1 MIRAGVVGYGYWGP
15 NLVRNLAEAP
25 DCQVAAICDCN
36 QERLAVARRRVP
48 GAATTTRWEDLVQD
62 PRIDAVAVATPVST
76 HFEIA
81 MEALRAGKHVL
92 LEKPMAATADQAMRL
107 IDEAERRR
115 LTLMVDH
122 TFVFT
127 GAVRKI
133 RETIE
138 AGGLGEIYYYD
149 SVRVNLGLFRS
160 DVNVI
165 WDLAAHDFS
174 IVDYLL
180 AQRPC
185 AISATGMIHVSG
197 GVENIAWVTAFF
209 QSPLIVHLG
218 LNWLAPVKVRQ
229 TLIGGSEKMI
239 VYDDLE
245 PSEKVKIYHK
255 GITVDSGVSPE
266 SLYGLRIG
274 YRTGDMWAPKL
285 DTTEALRTA
294 TLHFLECIETG
305 RKPITGGC
313 AGLRVVRLLEAAT
326 HSLRHRGLLV
336 ELGGESLPA

>member
-1 MIRAGVVGYGYWGP
+1 MIRVGVVGYGYWGP

-25 DCQVAAICDCN
+25 DCQVAAISDCS
-36 QERLAVARRRVP
+36 QERLAVARHRVP
-48 GAATTTRWEDLVQD
+48 AAATTTRWRDLVQD
-62 PRIDAVAVATPVST
+62 PRVDAVAIATPVAT

-81 MEALRAGKHVL
+81 LEALRAGKHVL
-92 LEKPMAATADQAMRL
+92 LEKPMAATADQALRL

-115 LTLMVDH
+115 LALMVDH

-133 RETIE
+133 RETIQ
-138 AGGLGEIYYYD
+138 AGDLGEIYYYD
-149 SVRVNLGLFRS
+149 SVRVNLGVFRN

-180 AQRPC
+180 AQSPC
-185 AISATGMIHVSG
+185 AISATGMNHVPG

-229 TLIGGSEKMI
+229 TLIGGSERMI

-245 PSEKVKIYHK
+245 PSEKVKIYDK
-255 GITVDSGVSPE
+255 GITVDNGLSPE
-266 SLYGLRIG
+266 SVYGLRIG
-274 YRTGDMWAPKL
+274 YRTGDMHSPKL

-294 TLHFLECIETG
+294 TLHFLRCVETG
-305 RKPITGGC
+305 RQPITGGC

-326 HSLRHRGLLV
+326 HSLHHRGRLV
-336 ELGGESLPA
+336 ELEGGSVPR